1 MEQNEILIL
10 HGTDYAAMANQLLRA
25 ADVAARIGDRRRVVA
40 LKPNLVVDAP
50 ASGGATT
57 HPELVAGTIEYLHE
71 NGFPNLRVMES
82 SWGGCGRQR
91 RARPMGCALSAAGTG
106 GSVRRFAAGHEPYL

>member
-25 ADVAARIGDRRRVVA
+25 ADVAARIGDRHRLVA

-50 ASGGATT
+50 ASGGAPRIRSLWPAQLNICMKTDSKT
-57 HPELVAGTIEYLHE
+57 
-71 NGFPNLRVMES
+71 
-82 SWGGCGRQR
+82 
-91 RARPMGCALSAAGTG
+91 
-106 GSVRRFAAGHEPYL
+106 FA

>member
-1 MEQNEILIL
+1 MEQNEMIL

-57 HPELVAGTIEYLHE
+57 HPELVAGTIIC
-71 NGFPNLRVMES
+71 MKTDS
-82 SWGGCGRQR
+82 K
-91 RARPMGCALSAAGTG
+91 T
-106 GSVRRFAAGHEPYL
+106 FA